1 MAEPSNFSDYID
13 VKKFAIK
20 PHSST
25 APTFGYE
32 NAKPFHR
39 VTDSSDKFLENTF
52 KHKAPTP
59 VVGQKPLPQ
68 SIDLGNITSHHTK
81 LLSDPFGIL
90 SSSFPSFSRSWQPKH
105 IEQAYSS
112 AIVGKTPETIQHDL
126 KISHARDPSNGGEP
140 LSGTQSFEDR
150 HEWAHKILDELAVEG
165 LPNSVRMNE
174 TRKRDNVRNKKFAPA
189 PGPVPGPVPGPAPAP
204 GPGPAPNVPVLPA
217 SSLLGVGS
225 SSTTSSTKSGNLKD
239 SGAIVTSLKTNNP
252 DEVVLIKR
260 TKKTTPLPTD
270 TYKTLTTI
278 YSFTSNKN
286 MEKEIRGLE
295 NKEAT
300 LQAKID
306 KRQMDGYSEEVVAK
320 HFEKLTLLQEE
331 IVNKKLVLKEK
342 RAEQEIQDAKRNEAI
357 HPDDQKLYQFV
368 ELELEGVQVVSK
380 TMIDDVNKELTKQN
394 HSEISRNIKKPESLL
409 SAVWAAIGH
418 STGIKTKS
426 PVKKSLAKSTESYP
440 EIEEDLVKGRE
451 PTGKILN
458 DKRLN
463 YQFGR

>member
-90 SSSFPSFSRSWQPKH
+90 SSSFPSFSRSWQPNH

-112 AIVGKTPETIQHDL
+112 AIVGKTKETIQHDL

-174 TRKRDNVRNKKFAPA
+174 TRKRDNVRNKKFP
-189 PGPVPGPVPGPAPAP
+189 PVPVPGPISGPVSGPAP
-204 GPGPAPNVPVLPA
+204 GPNVPVLPA
-217 SSLLGVGS
+217 SSLL
-225 SSTTSSTKSGNLKD
+225 KKND

-252 DEVVLIKR
+252 DEVVIKR
-260 TKKTTPLPTD
+260 TKKTTPLPED
-270 TYKTLTTI
+270 PYKTLSTI
-278 YSFTSNKN
+278 YSFTSNKS

-300 LQAKID
+300 LQAKMD
-306 KRQMDGYSEEVVAK
+306 RRQMDGYSAEIVAK

-331 IVNKKLVLKEK
+331 IVNKKKVLKEK

-394 HSEISRNIKKPESLL
+394 HNEISRNIKKPESLL

-426 PVKKSLAKSTESYP
+426 PVKKSLAKSTETYP

-458 DKRLN
+458 DKL
-463 YQFGR
+463 FGR